1 MLTVALAWP
10 VSVLLSVDVAVA
22 VAVALSVHLLSV
34 AVLLLC
40 AAVRLV
46 DVPVHARLAVGP

>member
-1 MLTVALAWP
+1 MPVLTVALAWP
-10 VSVLLSVDVAVA
+10 VLVLLSVDVGVA
-22 VAVALSVHLLSV
+22 VAVHLLSV
-34 AVLLLC
+34 AVVLLC

>member
-1 MLTVALAWP
+1 MTVALAWP